1 MKSKQNG
8 RSANVKPDGSGVGG
22 SLPFSRPVAVDSL
35 PENGL
40 EVAIEADAAERA
52 ALAKLNGLV
61 DIAKLDAAF
70 EIKRRPQGRVNV
82 RGRVTAEITQTC
94 VVSLEPFESAVL
106 EEVDV
111 DFMHPDDIEK
121 AERKKLKAREQV
133 KPGEEEEA
141 DPPDPI
147 VDGKIDLGVLAAEF
161 LALALDPYPRKPGVA
176 FEDILPQ
183 TPEERESPFAI
194 LRKWD
199 KTS

>member
-1 MKSKQNG
+1 MKSKSNG
-8 RSANVKPDGSGVGG
+8 RSADAKPSGSDVNGRF
-22 SLPFSRPVAVDSL
+22 PFSRMVAVDAL
-35 PENGL
+35 PDNGL

-52 ALAKLNGLV
+52 ALAKLDGLV

-82 RGRVTAEITQTC
+82 RGRVTALITQTC
-94 VVSLEPFESAVL
+94 VVSLEPFESMVA
-106 EEVDV
+106 EDVDV
-111 DFMHPDDIEK
+111 DFMRVDDLEK
-121 AERKKLKAREQV
+121 AERERLKARDQV

-147 VDGKIDLGVLAAEF
+147 TDGKIDLGALAAEF

-176 FEDILPQ
+176 FEEILPQ
-183 TPEERESPFAI
+183 ATEDRESPFAI